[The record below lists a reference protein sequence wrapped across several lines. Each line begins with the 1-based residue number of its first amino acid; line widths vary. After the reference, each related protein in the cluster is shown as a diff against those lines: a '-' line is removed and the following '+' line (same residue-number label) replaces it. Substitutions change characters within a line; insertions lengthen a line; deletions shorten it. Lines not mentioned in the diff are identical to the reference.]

1 MTFVS
6 EDWSDLFLEEGK
18 LFIGKFLGGAERCDA
33 KMEKEGYEKNFC
45 PIGHTV
51 ETW

>member
-6 EDWSDLFLEEGK
+6 EDRSDLFLEEGQ

-33 KMEKEGYEKNFC
+33 EMEKEGYEKNFC
-45 PIGHTV
+45 RIGHRV